1 MLMRLTELSKLRDDS
16 SHGAERRAVLK
27 EYRDIKNKFKF
38 EGDRWRRVLEVY
50 IEGIDQESNELKG
63 ELEDMVAMLIEMKT
77 LNEGLENIVV
87 KKVSKLFAKLES

>member
-1 MLMRLTELSKLRDDS
+1 MLMRLTELSKMRDEG

-27 EYRDIKNKFKF
+27 EYRDIKSKFKV